1 MNKDMKALRSY
12 FTINMNCRLFIP
24 TIEDR
29 NEYIF
34 KLHYKSS
41 LFGELV
47 YPIIKNDYTKEG
59 WKIIKQG
66 IEENMYINLKRRG
79 IY

>member
-1 MNKDMKALRSY
+1 MNKDMKDLRNY
-12 FTINMNCRLFIP
+12 FTINMNCRLFVP

-34 KLHYKSS
+34 KLHYKSN
-41 LFGELV
+41 LFGEFV
-47 YPIIKNDYTKEG
+47 YSIIKDDYTKNG

-66 IEENMYINLKRRG
+66 IKEDIYINLKRRG